1 MAAFDPE
8 LKSYCA
14 RSTQPDSR
22 PCTMRVLWPAGRII
36 MTPTKLQEHI
46 RLTYFS
52 LRVGLGVLALVF
64 PVLLVSYGYF
74 IERIPVQDSM
84 SAYYFAFVPAD
95 SPLRVFPTRGFFVG
109 ILWAIGCF
117 LILYRGFSN
126 TENWLLNFAGLSA
139 IAVAFFPMQA
149 PCTNCA
155 SVDYSGLHYSC
166 AVALFIFL
174 AFVAWFCNEDSLRE
188 LEKEQ
193 TRKKKELNKDLG
205 KLELQPDH
213 FRWLYRL
220 LSALMIFAPT
230 GAVGMTYF
238 AGIYDWRTLVVEW
251 AGIWV
256 FSAYWLVKSYELSLS
271 RADEKAAM
279 GEMRA
284 TEPAAKVYESMHQ
297 ASKSIRTGLSSKIAS
312 LRK

>member
-1 MAAFDPE
+1 
-8 LKSYCA
+8 
-14 RSTQPDSR
+14 
-22 PCTMRVLWPAGRII
+22 

-84 SAYYFAFVPAD
+84 SAYYFAFVPAN
-95 SPLRVFPTRGFFVG
+95 SPLRVFPTRVFFVG

-126 TENWLLNFAGLSA
+126 TENWLLNIAGLSA

-155 SVDYSGLHYSC
+155 SADYSGLHYFC
-166 AVALFIFL
+166 AVALFVFL
-174 AFVAWFCNEDSLRE
+174 ALVAWFCNDDSLRE

-193 TRKKKELNKDLG
+193 ARKKHVLNEELG

-213 FRWLYRL
+213 FRRLYRWL
-220 LSALMIFAPT
+220 AALMILVPA

-251 AGIWV
+251 TGIWV
-256 FSAYWLVKSYELSLS
+256 FSAYWLAKSYELYLS
-271 RADEKAAM
+271 KADEKAGR
-279 GEMRA
+279 GEMMA
-284 TEPAAKVYESMHQ
+284 TEPAAKAYERVHQ
-297 ASKSIRTGLSSKIAS
+297 VSRSIRTGLSSRIAG

>member
-1 MAAFDPE
+1 
-8 LKSYCA
+8 
-14 RSTQPDSR
+14 
-22 PCTMRVLWPAGRII
+22 

-52 LRVGLGVLALVF
+52 LRVGLGGLALVF
-64 PVLLVSYGYF
+64 PVLLVTYGYF

-84 SAYYFAFVPAD
+84 SAYYFAFVPVE

-109 ILWAIGCF
+109 ILWAIGWF

-139 IAVAFFPMQA
+139 VGVAIFPMRA
-149 PCTNCA
+149 ACTNCA
-155 SVDYSGLHYSC
+155 SVDYSRLHYSF
-166 AVALFIFL
+166 AVALFVFL
-174 AFVAWFCNEDSLRE
+174 ALVAWFCNNDSLRE
-188 LEKEQ
+188 LEEEQ
-193 TRKKKELNKDLG
+193 AQKKLNKELS
-205 KLELQPDH
+205 KLELRPDH
-213 FRWLYRL
+213 FRSLYRL
-220 LSALMIFAPT
+220 LAVLMILAPA

-251 AGIWV
+251 VGIWV
-256 FSAYWLVKSYELSLS
+256 FSAYWLAKSYELSLS

-279 GEMRA
+279 GEMSA
-284 TEPAAKVYESMHQ
+284 TEPAAKAYESVHQ
-297 ASKSIRTGLSSKIAS
+297 VSKSIRTGLTSKIAG